1 MEKKAVINLD
11 DVEQLIKLLVMLK
24 LLKPKKK

>member
-1 MEKKAVINLD
+1 MGKKAVINLD